1 MSCQSILSSD
11 CQHEKVA
18 IVMTARNHKNAIVN
32 EVKVEWIPEVP
43 VVALTRVST
52 HAIHG
57 ENPSAVA
64 GHWCLR
70 EPEASAN
77 SIPQGPRVLPYHW
90 DAASKRA
97 EDYALL
103 SDFYERLLL
112 KLTLVLN
119 TIHGMDED
127 VRYWEIVLGPWTL
140 TYVSVVFDRWEIA
153 KTILQTYPR
162 VKLGE
167 LSANSGEYPRGYGDF
182 VLGSANEHVINQEL
196 LERAIR
202 SQARPGQVLWRKIES
217 DLAQRTEQEI
227 LEEASNSASARMLTL
242 TRSLFKNFSAKVQ
255 RFFLRSNFLRF
266 LQPQVLFVNSYF
278 PRSFLLRLQLR
289 IGQMPYSD
297 LSTFPV
303 APRSQSLSANQL
315 RLRLKEIVPLFST
328 EFISPWEI
336 HAWESLGRWLPT
348 SAVEDLG
355 FYKDFASRHCTRAR
369 LAVTSNAHWT
379 DEGFKVWAAESVR
392 RGMKLVIAEHGG
404 GFPIKDYCFAWE
416 ERISDICIPSF
427 GTYHQKHV
435 RIPQPKYVQF
445 LMRTATEAAPKNR
458 LRRAKGL
465 LVVPFI
471 GNRYTI
477 RANSQIKSHQRVDS
491 FHLTVTALNL
501 LSDEVGNQVTIKD
514 KNLTGSAR
522 EMSTGDRFR
531 VYSKRP
537 VAVSVGKL
545 GPALDSAKLVLCT
558 YPESNFAEALMSGVP
573 VVLLYDENV
582 NVSHAIAQDTIALLK
597 RAGIIFN
604 DPEKAATHIDSVWPC
619 PEKWWECEEVV
630 HARCT
635 YLSSKLVAEKKPM
648 ESWVSMLREEIS

>member
-1 MSCQSILSSD
+1 M
-11 CQHEKVA
+11 
-18 IVMTARNHKNAIVN
+18 
-32 EVKVEWIPEVP
+32 EWIPEVP
-43 VVALTRVST
+43 VVALTQVST
-52 HAIHG
+52 HAIDG

-70 EPEASAN
+70 EPEASAS
-77 SIPQGPRVLPYHW
+77 SIPQVPRVLPYHW

-103 SDFYERLLL
+103 SDFHERLLL
-112 KLTLVLN
+112 KLSSVLN
-119 TIHGMDED
+119 KVHGMDEE

-140 TYVSVVFDRWEIA
+140 TYASVVFDRWEIA
-153 KTILQTYPR
+153 RMILQTYPR
-162 VKLGE
+162 IKLGE
-167 LSANSGEYPRGYGDF
+167 LSADSDEYPYGYREF
-182 VLGSANEHVINQEL
+182 VLGAANEDMMNQEL

-202 SQARPGQVLWRKIES
+202 SQALPGQVLWRKIEP
-217 DLAQRTEQEI
+217 DLVQRTEQQVLQEV
-227 LEEASNSASARMLTL
+227 SNSASVRVLLPLMLL
-242 TRSLFKNFSAKVQ
+242 MRRSFQSFLKGVQ
-255 RFFLRSNFLRF
+255 RFFLRNNFLRF

-278 PRSFLLRLQLR
+278 PRSFLLGLQLR

-303 APRSQSLSANQL
+303 APRNQSLSANQL
-315 RLRLKEIVPLFST
+315 RLRLEEIVPIFST
-328 EFISPWEI
+328 EFTSPWEI

-355 FYKDFASRHCTRAR
+355 FYKDFASKHCIRAR
-369 LAVTSNAHWT
+369 VAVTSNAHWT

-392 RGMKLVIAEHGG
+392 RGMSLVIAEHGG
-404 GFPIKDYCFAWE
+404 GFPIKDYCFGWE
-416 ERISDICIPSF
+416 ERISDVCIKNLAS
-427 GTYHQKHV
+427 YHPKHV
-435 RIPQPKYVQF
+435 RLRLPKYV
-445 LMRTATEAAPKNR
+445 LVPMKTALGAASGRR
-458 LRRAKGL
+458 LRKSKGL

-471 GNRYTI
+471 GYRYTL

-491 FHLTVTALNL
+491 FHLTATALNL
-501 LSDEVGNQVTIKD
+501 LSDAVGHQVTIKD

-522 EMSTGDRFR
+522 EILSADFFK

-582 NVSHAIAQDTIALLK
+582 NVSHAIAQCTIVLLK
-597 RAGIIFN
+597 RARIIFT
-604 DPEKAATHIDSVWPC
+604 DPEEAARHIDSVWSC
-619 PEKWWECEEVV
+619 PEEWWESEEVV
-630 HARCT
+630 HARDA
-635 YLSSKLVAEKKPM
+635 YLFAQLVAEKKPM
-648 ESWVSMLREEIS
+648 ESWASMLREEIS

>member
-1 MSCQSILSSD
+1 MLYY
-11 CQHEKVA
+11 VVVV
-18 IVMTARNHKNAIVN
+18 IVERASLEQDPIV
-32 EVKVEWIPEVP
+32 PM
-43 VVALTRVST
+43 VALTRVSNQPVD
-52 HAIHG
+52 G
-57 ENPSAVA
+57 EDPTALA
-64 GHWCLR
+64 GHWCLH
-70 EPEASAN
+70 EPETFTS
-77 SIPQGPRVLPYHW
+77 SMPLKPRVLPYHW
-90 DAASKRA
+90 DKERKRS
-97 EDYALL
+97 EDYAAL
-103 SDFYERLLL
+103 SDFYEQLLL

-153 KTILQTYPR
+153 RMILQTYPR

-182 VLGSANEHVINQEL
+182 VLGAANEDVMNQEL

-202 SQARPGQVLWRKIES
+202 VQALPGQVVWRKMES
-217 DLAQRTEQEI
+217 DFLRIKEQKN
-227 LEEASNSASARMLTL
+227 LKKVSSSASVRV
-242 TRSLFKNFSAKVQ
+242 LFPLMRRFFKGFLAGVQ
-255 RFFLRSNFLRF
+255 RFVLRKNFLRF

-278 PRSFLLRLQLR
+278 PRSFLLGLQLR

-303 APRSQSLSANQL
+303 APRNQSLSANQL
-315 RLRLKEIVPLFST
+315 RLRLEEIVPIFST
-328 EFISPWEI
+328 EFTSPWEI

-355 FYKDFASRHCTRAR
+355 FYKDFASKHCIRAR
-369 LAVTSNAHWT
+369 VAVTSNAHWT

-392 RGMKLVIAEHGG
+392 RGMSLVIAEHGG
-404 GFPIKDYCFAWE
+404 GFPIKDYCFGWE
-416 ERISDICIPSF
+416 ERISDVCIKNLAS
-427 GTYHQKHV
+427 YHPKHV
-435 RIPQPKYVQF
+435 RLRLPKYV
-445 LMRTATEAAPKNR
+445 LVPMKTALGAASGRR
-458 LRRAKGL
+458 LRKSKGL

-471 GNRYTI
+471 GYRYTL

-491 FHLTVTALNL
+491 FHLTATALNL
-501 LSDEVGNQVTIKD
+501 LSDAVGHQVTIKD

-522 EMSTGDRFR
+522 EILSADFFK

-582 NVSHAIAQDTIALLK
+582 NVSHAIAQGTIVLLK
-597 RAGIIFN
+597 RARIIFT
-604 DPEKAATHIDSVWPC
+604 DPEEAARHIDSVWSC
-619 PEKWWECEEVV
+619 PEEWWESEEVV
-630 HARCT
+630 HARDA
-635 YLSSKLVAEKKPM
+635 YLFAQLVAEKKPM
-648 ESWVSMLREEIS
+648 ESWASMLREEIS

>member
-1 MSCQSILSSD
+1 VLYYL
-11 CQHEKVA
+11 VVV
-18 IVMTARNHKNAIVN
+18 IVGGASLEQQPR
-32 EVKVEWIPEVP
+32 VP
-43 VVALTRVST
+43 VVALTRASN
-52 HAIHG
+52 HALDG

-70 EPEASAN
+70 EPEASAR
-77 SIPQGPRVLPYHW
+77 SIPQVPRVLPYHW
-90 DAASKRA
+90 GEASKRA

-112 KLTLVLN
+112 KLSSVLN
-119 TIHGMDED
+119 KVHGMDEE

-153 KTILQTYPR
+153 RMILRTYPR
-162 VKLGE
+162 IKLGE
-167 LSANSGEYPRGYGDF
+167 LFANSGEFPHGYSDFFRGAADED
-182 VLGSANEHVINQEL
+182 VMNQEL

-202 SQARPGQVLWRKIES
+202 AQALPGQVVWRKIEP
-217 DLAQRTEQEI
+217 DLGQTTEQEI
-227 LEEASNSASARMLTL
+227 LEEVSNSASVRMLL
-242 TRSLFKNFSAKVQ
+242 PLMRRSSKSFLAGVQ
-255 RFFLRSNFLRF
+255 RFVLSKNFLRF

-289 IGQMPYSD
+289 IGQMPYLD

-303 APRSQSLSANQL
+303 APRNQALAAN
-315 RLRLKEIVPLFST
+315 RLRMRLEETIPLFSN
-328 EFISPWEI
+328 EFTNSWEI
-336 HAWESLGRWLPT
+336 HAWESLGRWIPT

-355 FYKDFASRHCTRAR
+355 VYKDFASKHCTRTR
-369 LAVTSNAHWT
+369 VAVTSNAHWT

-404 GFPIKDYCFAWE
+404 GFPIKDYCFDWE
-416 ERISDICIPSF
+416 ERISDIFVPGF
-427 GTYHQKHV
+427 GTFHPKHV

-445 LMRTATEAAPKNR
+445 LMRTAIEAAPEDR

-477 RANSQIKSHQRVDS
+477 RANSQIKSHQSVDS

-501 LSDEVGNQVTIKD
+501 LSDTVGNQVTIKD
-514 KNLTGSAR
+514 RNLPRSAG
-522 EMSTGDRFR
+522 EMSIGDLFK

-537 VAVSVGKL
+537 VAVSVGNL
-545 GPALDSAKLVLCT
+545 GPALDSAKLVLCA
-558 YPESNFAEALMSGVP
+558 YPESTLAEALMSGVP

-604 DPEKAATHIDSVWPC
+604 DPERAATHIDSVWPC
-619 PEKWWECEEVV
+619 PEKWWESEEVV
-630 HARCT
+630 HARRT
-635 YLSSKLVAEKKPM
+635 YLASKLVAEKKPM
-648 ESWVSMLREEIS
+648 ESWASMLREEIS